1 MSEKP
6 SWTKWMVEAAAT
18 TARARAIT
26 ERSSSRRDDRSSQ
39 AGRPFETGRRKVPT
53 EKSTTRYIARRY
65 NRVRMAV
72 TRREAGAAA
81 PVDYE
86 TLAELRYQIRL
97 FMRRREEAAR
107 AAGIEPQQYL
117 LLRQLKGLEDRG
129 PTTVGALAERL
140 QIRHHSAVE
149 LVDRLVERD
158 MVARRRDSIDRRE
171 VSVTLRPAGEAVLRK
186 LALYSM
192 EELRTEGPELV
203 QVLRRLM
210 PGRAR
215 ARREQRTARTGGGGT
230 Q

>member
-1 MSEKP
+1 
-6 SWTKWMVEAAAT
+6 
-18 TARARAIT
+18 
-26 ERSSSRRDDRSSQ
+26 
-39 AGRPFETGRRKVPT
+39 
-53 EKSTTRYIARRY
+53 
-65 NRVRMAV
+65 MAV
-72 TRREAGAAA
+72 TRREAGAAS

-86 TLAELRYQIRL
+86 PLAELRYQIRL

-117 LLRQLKGLEDRG
+117 LLLQLKGLEDRG

-192 EELRTEGPELV
+192 EELRARGP
-203 QVLRRLM
+203 RRGEAPRRWL
-210 PGRAR
+210 PGGGRPR
-215 ARREQRTARTGGGGT
+215 GGHRTPQTGGGGSED

>member
-1 MSEKP
+1 
-6 SWTKWMVEAAAT
+6 
-18 TARARAIT
+18 
-26 ERSSSRRDDRSSQ
+26 
-39 AGRPFETGRRKVPT
+39 
-53 EKSTTRYIARRY
+53 
-65 NRVRMAV
+65 MAV
-72 TRREAGAAA
+72 TRREAGAAS

-117 LLRQLKGLEDRG
+117 LLLQLKGLEDRG

-158 MVARRRDSIDRRE
+158 MVARRRDSLDRRE

-203 QVLRRLM
+203 RVLRRLM
-210 PGRAR
+210 PGRGR

>member
-1 MSEKP
+1 MP
-6 SWTKWMVEAAAT
+6 GTRLEA
-18 TARARAIT
+18 
-26 ERSSSRRDDRSSQ
+26 S
-39 AGRPFETGRRKVPT
+39 
-53 EKSTTRYIARRY
+53 
-65 NRVRMAV
+65 
-72 TRREAGAAA
+72 A
-81 PVDYE
+81 PAVDYG
-86 TLAELRYQIRL
+86 TLADLRYHIRRFL
-97 FMRRREEAAR
+97 RRREEAAR

-117 LLRQLKGLEDRG
+117 LLLQLKGVEDRG
-129 PTTVGALAERL
+129 PITIGTLAERL

-158 MVARRRDSIDRRE
+158 MVARRRDGQDRRE

>member
-1 MSEKP
+1 MLF
-6 SWTKWMVEAAAT
+6 
-18 TARARAIT
+18 
-26 ERSSSRRDDRSSQ
+26 RS
-39 AGRPFETGRRKVPT
+39 
-53 EKSTTRYIARRY
+53 
-65 NRVRMAV
+65 
-72 TRREAGAAA
+72 
-81 PVDYE
+81 
-86 TLAELRYQIRL
+86 
-97 FMRRREEAAR
+97 
-107 AAGIEPQQYL
+107 L
-117 LLRQLKGLEDRG
+117 LQLKGLEDRG

>member
-1 MSEKP
+1 MSEDVSDP
-6 SWTKWMVEAAAT
+6 SA
-18 TARARAIT
+18 AIT
-26 ERSSSRRDDRSSQ
+26 GNPQAIPAMALPRRVEIGPRTKRSTSQLNNVRATSS
-39 AGRPFETGRRKVPT
+39 FESK
-53 EKSTTRYIARRY
+53 
-65 NRVRMAV
+65 
-72 TRREAGAAA
+72 
-81 PVDYE
+81 
-86 TLAELRYQIRL
+86 
-97 FMRRREEAAR
+97 
-107 AAGIEPQQYL
+107 
-117 LLRQLKGLEDRG
+117 

-158 MVARRRDSIDRRE
+158 MVARRRDSLDRRE